1 MAGNYNYTNSGGFN
15 REWMYKRFDEV
26 TENLSA
32 EYVVGV
38 EEFLTFAN
46 SQPIVQSCRGKFHC
60 PCAVCKNE
68 KHIVSGRKVSS
79 HLFSQGFMSD
89 YYVWYKHGEDFN
101 MNVGTSNYVDRTYL
115 RENYESVGNV
125 VEDPYVDV
133 GNVVE
138 DPYVDM
144 VNDAFRYNVGFDD
157 NYHQDGTNQNV
168 EEPVR
173 NHSKKFYDLLEGAQN
188 PLYDGCRQGQSQLSL
203 AARVMQNKADHNMS
217 ERCVDSVCQMLTDFL
232 PEGNQATDSHYMTEK
247 LMRNLGL
254 PYYTISM
261 FVLTIVCFSGKK
273 TKRKINVGF
282 VVLKDGSLWMT
293 TVEEP
298 KCHIVV
304 CGIYLLVTN

>member
-79 HLFSQGFMSD
+79 HLFSQGFMPD

-101 MNVGTSNYVDRTYL
+101 MNVRTSNYVDRTYV
-115 RENYESVGNV
+115 RENSESVGNV

-157 NYHQDGTNQNV
+157 NYHQDGTYQKM

-173 NHSKKFYDLLEGAQN
+173 NHSKKLYDLLEGSQN
-188 PLYDGCRQGQSQLSL
+188 PLYDGCREGQSQLSL
-203 AARVMQNKADHNMS
+203 AA
-217 ERCVDSVCQMLTDFL
+217 
-232 PEGNQATDSHYMTEK
+232 
-247 LMRNLGL
+247 
-254 PYYTISM
+254 
-261 FVLTIVCFSGKK
+261 
-273 TKRKINVGF
+273 
-282 VVLKDGSLWMT
+282 
-293 TVEEP
+293 
-298 KCHIVV
+298 
-304 CGIYLLVTN
+304 